1 MDFYREGDDDDF
13 GKVSIINRQRGAYP
27 QKIAEWLQYQLA
39 GSSNADDLSNSINY
53 FSNNNWQNSKT
64 SSVSVVDLNLST
76 FGRDPIGKNISMRPD
91 IKYYNLPDFGYNTR
105 LELSLF
111 EGTSDPVL
119 DIITAGRKKEPD
131 LLLSF
136 KDNAKGLR
144 SGDNNKLSAYSYG
157 FDIHCYFADLQRSA
171 PVFVTRPDAKTRSG
185 RIDAA
190 PGAIFTTIHNV
201 PSDNI
206 RIEIGELYNEGARKV
221 SKYAPFSRK
230 VLSPTGETNNEEPA
244 VKIRKYEMFVSEDT
258 LDNFDFD
265 NHPNFTKCFKEQT
278 EFTPQVILLKEII
291 DNYNIR
297 STDLEDI
304 KSYHDQV
311 ANIIIKKIFED
322 VANNDT
328 AFNYGAKFD
337 SLTEEDL
344 EYVLGPGYGVYSGGP
359 YGEALIKDVETG
371 EMRKIVNNDMI
382 LGMSRMQ
389 YEIEE
394 SGIYSATATENRVF
408 YLDPMS
414 YGRNYMSPALYI
426 KPEQNKGWLGLIDVL
441 FPELNPCKPQVADFI
456 DFSDISDI
464 VSSKYSSIPEDPR
477 LESGGRDCVIELPYN
492 RILDR
497 TSTASLEGLIT
508 ATVRIFCSVHM
519 LKAFATFS
527 KFKPSFPDVFS
538 SIFAQHIVEEMEE
551 SLSDAQGNFGEMFT
565 TFKDEEFYLAFL
577 EQTVQMYGRKID
589 SGEIIDVPTNVVNA
603 ITNINNTQ
611 EIYLYPTKRELKQEK
626 DDGIVPRI
634 KTLKNYREDKK
645 YNHVYITKDLAK
657 VVLKQ
662 VVVDEL
668 NKMGETLVNNMQAID
683 VKPDVANIGHYLIDK
698 FTQGHT
704 LSLSGGEF
712 TETTEEFPTTAAE
725 DLYTA
730 GGEFSVY
737 AVNDPNSLYELGE
750 EYIGYYHIHVDEFGK
765 VRYMT
770 GEFHRDAP
778 HDVIKPYAEKI
789 TVANSTTG
797 LPLGDI
803 REWDVTFEPEALDA
817 SGKPFL
823 IEKYIKI
830 NNNLHSPSEAVDI
843 ILANAD
849 QTLNI
854 SDVYPGTL
862 EQVLDI
868 DGNVVGLSGE
878 LGVRYGLMMFASIG
892 GKKYPIANVE
902 IDALDLEIS
911 KFATLEIS
919 SKMLLCLINKLI
931 EDDMFIVMMNY
942 IFGANK
948 FTSITAVYN
957 DLAFIP
963 SIGEVTVDD
972 GEAYGIDSDI
982 DTKPGSKI
990 EIEIDGDELI
1000 SVSESGKEG
1009 WASVDNRT
1017 PGFVS
1022 GLFVNEWDKWDRVL
1036 LRNCKKTIKK
1046 MFNTYYRHG
1055 FEFSPGDLGEIPS
1068 PGQLIVSNLRNS
1080 LKPKPGLQLMPW
1092 WKLPSLRTN
1101 PFDSNGD
1108 ICSNE

>member
-1 MDFYREGDDDDF
+1 
-13 GKVSIINRQRGAYP
+13 
-27 QKIAEWLQYQLA
+27 
-39 GSSNADDLSNSINY
+39 
-53 FSNNNWQNSKT
+53 
-64 SSVSVVDLNLST
+64 
-76 FGRDPIGKNISMRPD
+76 
-91 IKYYNLPDFGYNTR
+91 
-105 LELSLF
+105 
-111 EGTSDPVL
+111 
-119 DIITAGRKKEPD
+119 
-131 LLLSF
+131 
-136 KDNAKGLR
+136 
-144 SGDNNKLSAYSYG
+144 
-157 FDIHCYFADLQRSA
+157 
-171 PVFVTRPDAKTRSG
+171 
-185 RIDAA
+185 
-190 PGAIFTTIHNV
+190 
-201 PSDNI
+201 
-206 RIEIGELYNEGARKV
+206 
-221 SKYAPFSRK
+221 
-230 VLSPTGETNNEEPA
+230 
-244 VKIRKYEMFVSEDT
+244 
-258 LDNFDFD
+258 
-265 NHPNFTKCFKEQT
+265 
-278 EFTPQVILLKEII
+278 
-291 DNYNIR
+291 
-297 STDLEDI
+297 
-304 KSYHDQV
+304 
-311 ANIIIKKIFED
+311 
-322 VANNDT
+322 
-328 AFNYGAKFD
+328 
-337 SLTEEDL
+337 
-344 EYVLGPGYGVYSGGP
+344 
-359 YGEALIKDVETG
+359 
-371 EMRKIVNNDMI
+371 
-382 LGMSRMQ
+382 
-389 YEIEE
+389 
-394 SGIYSATATENRVF
+394 
-408 YLDPMS
+408 
-414 YGRNYMSPALYI
+414 
-426 KPEQNKGWLGLIDVL
+426 
-441 FPELNPCKPQVADFI
+441 
-456 DFSDISDI
+456 
-464 VSSKYSSIPEDPR
+464 
-477 LESGGRDCVIELPYN
+477 
-492 RILDR
+492 
-497 TSTASLEGLIT
+497 
-508 ATVRIFCSVHM
+508 
-519 LKAFATFS
+519 
-527 KFKPSFPDVFS
+527 
-538 SIFAQHIVEEMEE
+538 
-551 SLSDAQGNFGEMFT
+551 
-565 TFKDEEFYLAFL
+565 
-577 EQTVQMYGRKID
+577 
-589 SGEIIDVPTNVVNA
+589 
-603 ITNINNTQ
+603 
-611 EIYLYPTKRELKQEK
+611 
-626 DDGIVPRI
+626 
-634 KTLKNYREDKK
+634 
-645 YNHVYITKDLAK
+645 
-657 VVLKQ
+657 
-662 VVVDEL
+662 
-668 NKMGETLVNNMQAID
+668 
-683 VKPDVANIGHYLIDK
+683 
-698 FTQGHT
+698 
-704 LSLSGGEF
+704 
-712 TETTEEFPTTAAE
+712 
-725 DLYTA
+725 
-730 GGEFSVY
+730 
-737 AVNDPNSLYELGE
+737 
-750 EYIGYYHIHVDEFGK
+750 
-765 VRYMT
+765 MT

-789 TVANSTTG
+789 TVANSPTG

-911 KFATLEIS
+911 KFAPLESS

-972 GEAYGIDSDI
+972 GDAYGIDSDI